1 MRKRSIARVTMLA
14 VTLLLLTG
22 TQPTAQQRADPGVTF
37 TRLIDRE
44 EIRISRVVLE
54 PGATRQP
61 HSHNDVH
68 YHAWVPLEGSFEL
81 SLGTDA
87 PVPASAGDA
96 FFLERG
102 TMHGFRNVGT
112 TDAAVME
119 VFVLVTD
126 GADTASRR
134 RLRSDVAGGRL
145 AALVASLADAAPR

>member
-1 MRKRSIARVTMLA
+1 MRKPTIARVMMLA
-14 VTLLLLTG
+14 ITLLVLTG
-22 TQPTAQQRADPGVTF
+22 THPTGQQRADPGVTF

-61 HSHNDVH
+61 HSHDDVQ

-87 PVPASAGDA
+87 PVLASAGDA
-96 FFLERG
+96 FFFERG

-112 TDAAVME
+112 TEAAVME
-119 VFVLVTD
+119 VFVKD

-134 RLRSDVAGGRL
+134 RLRSDVARGRL
-145 AALVASLADAAPR
+145 AALVATLADAAPR